1 MEGVVTDYPEA
12 LRRELDR
19 IQSLT
24 GPNDVRELIRQAPLD
39 EDMNKAGNERP
50 FFRLTGVGKTKDGR
64 SVQVGPVGYRN
75 SGYGDIEVP
84 LFIDGV
90 QTDDIML
97 DTALNMDPPLEWKIE
112 DVQARFNYNYRAAP
126 GTAEGRPTAR
136 NPRKEYP
143 AVNPFAV

>member
-39 EDMNKAGNERP
+39 EDMKKAGNERP
-50 FFRLTGVGKTKDGR
+50 FFRLTGVGQLQNGR
-64 SVQVGPVGYRN
+64 SVRVGPVGYRN
-75 SGYGDIEVP
+75 SGHGDIEVP
-84 LFIDGV
+84 LFIENV
-90 QTDDIML
+90 KTDDIML
-97 DTALNMDPPLEWKIE
+97 DTALSMDPPLEWKIE
-112 DVQARFNYNYRAAP
+112 DVQARFNYDYRP
-126 GTAEGRPTAR
+126 AEGRPIAR

>member
-1 MEGVVTDYPEA
+1 MK
-12 LRRELDR
+12 
-19 IQSLT
+19 
-24 GPNDVRELIRQAPLD
+24 
-39 EDMNKAGNERP
+39 KAGNERP

-84 LFIDGV
+84 YFVKL
-90 QTDDIML
+90 DDIML
-97 DTALNMDPPLEWKIE
+97 DTALSMDPPLEWKIE
-112 DVQARFNYNYRAAP
+112 DVQARFNYDYRP
-126 GTAEGRPTAR
+126 AEGRPIAR